1 MITTKKIL
9 LGCSLIFAM
18 TVMSFAQSP
27 DTIVPFFSIVK
38 PGYLTQQYE
47 ASLSD
52 FGQANFGQ
60 GVSDGDVVA
69 ELVLAEDQEGG
80 TLCAAN
86 AQDFTGKIVLIE
98 RGICEF
104 GSKVLFAQQ
113 QGAVG
118 VIINNFEEATVEMA
132 GGQFGSMVTI
142 PAIMT
147 PLSIGNALRAAV
159 LQGETVVVA
168 FTAAPYNFGKITGKV
183 TGDLNSNCMSEINEP
198 GLGNWL
204 ITAQGANQT
213 YSVRSRSDGTYSLY
227 ADSLNSPYTVFAVP
241 LNNLWQW
248 QVCPPASST
257 VTINGGHDSATVNII
272 ANPTLLC
279 PQLSVE
285 IGTPFLRRCFENW
298 FNVEICN
305 NGTLAAEDAYV
316 TIHLPAPEFEPIQ
329 NASQPFT
336 LDTGGDYRFELGTLD
351 IGECKYLKF
360 SSIISCDNTT
370 IGQTLCFSAHAYPDT
385 FCILPS
391 LNWNGANV
399 SVEGECD
406 GSQQKFILQNTGSAA
421 MMQPSTYIVLRN
433 VELYQSGQFQFGPG
447 ETQVINLPA
456 DGATW
461 RVEATQVPQ
470 HPVQEN
476 PSATLEGCGYDND
489 FDIGFAL
496 QLPVYDPS
504 GAVDNECQEI
514 IGSWDPNDKQGF
526 PVGVTDQHLILPNT
540 PLEYLIRFQNTGTDT
555 AFNVVV
561 RDTLSQFFDV
571 ESIRPGVA
579 SAAYEFEIADG
590 NVLIFR
596 FKNIKLVD
604 SFTNEAASHG
614 FVRFGLNQKPD
625 LAWDTEIQN
634 SAAIF
639 FDFNPP
645 VITNTTQHKLGFV
658 QHASAVNETL
668 ILQQSNITVFPSP
681 AQAPTALYLNKE
693 LPADAQW
700 RLISPLGKIVES
712 GLLQDGHLNIKHTN
726 LTSGIYWI
734 EFNQNGKWLGT
745 AKWVVQ

>member
-1 MITTKKIL
+1 MIPTKKL
-9 LGCSLIFAM
+9 LLACTLVCAM
-18 TVMSFAQSP
+18 AVKPFAQSL
-27 DTIVPFFSIVK
+27 DTLVPYFSVVQ

-47 ASLSD
+47 AALSQ
-52 FGQANFGQ
+52 FGQATFGQ
-60 GVSDGDVVA
+60 GVSNGDVVA
-69 ELVLAEDQEGG
+69 ELIVAEDQEGG
-80 TLCAAN
+80 LLCAAN
-86 AQDFTGKIVLIE
+86 AQDFTGKIVLIR
-98 RGICEF
+98 RGSCEF
-104 GSKVLFAQQ
+104 GRKALFAQQ

-118 VIINNFEEATVEMA
+118 VIIINFEEFILDMA
-132 GGQFGSMVTI
+132 MGQFGSMVTI
-142 PAIMT
+142 PTIII
-147 PLSIGNALRAAV
+147 PLSVGNTLNTAV

-227 ADSLNSPYTVFAVP
+227 ADSLNSPYSVSAVP
-241 LNNLWQW
+241 LNNLW

-257 VTINGGHDSATVNII
+257 VSINGGHDSVTVNII

-305 NGTLAAEDAYV
+305 NGSLAAEDAYV

-329 NASQPFT
+329 NVSQAFT
-336 LDTGGDYRFELGTLD
+336 LDSIGAYRFELGTLEV
-351 IGECKYLKF
+351 GECKYLKF
-360 SSIISCDNTT
+360 SSIVSCDNTT

-391 LNWNGANV
+391 LNWNGA
-399 SVEGECD
+399 SVAVNGSCN
-406 GSQQKFILQNTGSAA
+406 GSQQKFVLQNTGLAA
-421 MMQPSTYIVLRN
+421 MMQPSKYIVLRN
-433 VELYQSGQFQFGPG
+433 GELYQSSQIQFGPG
-447 ETQVINLPA
+447 QTQVINLPA

-461 RVEATQVPQ
+461 RVEATQVAH
-470 HPVQEN
+470 HPVPEN
-476 PSATLEGCGYDND
+476 PSATLEGCVENGP

-504 GAVDNECQEI
+504 DAVDNECLEI

-526 PVGVTDQHLILPNT
+526 PLGVTDQHLILPNT

-555 AFNVVV
+555 AFTVVV
-561 RDTLSQFFDV
+561 RDTLSQFFEV
-571 ESIRPGVA
+571 EGIRPGVA
-579 SAAYEFEIADG
+579 SAAYEFEISNG

-614 FVRFGLNQKPD
+614 FVRFGINQKPD

-645 VITNTTQHKLGFV
+645 VITNTTRHKLGFV
-658 QHASAVNETL
+658 QNASAVNEPSIFKQGNL
-668 ILQQSNITVFPSP
+668 TVFPNP
-681 AQAPTALYLNKE
+681 AQAPVDLYLDKE
-693 LPADAQW
+693 LPADAVW
-700 RLISPLGKIVES
+700 RLISPSGKIMES
-712 GLLQDGHLNIKHTN
+712 GYLQDNHLKIKSSN
-726 LTSGIYWI
+726 LASGIYWI
-734 EFNQNGKWLGT
+734 EFNVGGKWLGI